1 MSRLLDIDNKRRIP
15 MDMLETAIDL
25 LDQLEI
31 AIPDTHYDNLEEYLK
46 SKKTTQNEAKRSKKE
61 RLNLLKSHLTPDIH
75 ELISVRAFRAI
86 PARIISAREF

>member
-61 RLNLLKSHLTPDIH
+61 RLNLLKSYLTPDIH